1 MNVEDAHAAAEVKA
15 QISSL
20 VASDRVVLFMK
31 GSRFQP
37 QCGFSATVCGIL
49 DGLIPEYS
57 TVNVL
62 ADPAVRAGIKE
73 FSSWPTIPQLYV
85 DGEFIGGCDIIREM
99 EGSGEL
105 GTLLV
110 GEPGGAVSPPEVT
123 ITAAAL
129 AMFRE
134 ASEGEE
140 NATIRVVIS
149 PRYHHE
155 LAIEAAEPEDAI
167 VEREGLRFAFDRMS
181 AARAAGLSIDFVEGE
196 NGSGFKIDNPNA
208 PPTVKQLSVRE
219 LKDKLDAGADLL
231 LIDVR
236 TPPEREIAAISGARA
251 FDDETQAMLDSL
263 DRTTALAFLCHHGV
277 RSQRAAE
284 FFLSQG
290 FVDVSNVVG
299 GIEAWSTEV
308 DPEVAH
314 Y

>member
-1 MNVEDAHAAAEVKA
+1 MNVDETHAAAAVKT

-20 VASDRVVLFMK
+20 IASDRVVLFMK

-49 DGLIPEYS
+49 DAMIPEYT

-62 ADPAVRAGIKE
+62 ADPALRAGIKE
-73 FSSWPTIPQLYV
+73 FSAWPTIPQLYV

-105 GTLLV
+105 GSLL
-110 GEPGGAVSPPEVT
+110 GGDDSAISPPEIT

-129 AMFRE
+129 RMFRE
-134 ASEGEE
+134 ASEGEGE
-140 NATIRVVIS
+140 ATIRVLIS

-155 LAIEAAEPEDAI
+155 LAIEDAEPGDVI
-167 VEREGLRFAFDRMS
+167 VERGGLRFAFDRMS
-181 AARAAGLSIDFVEGE
+181 AARAAGLRIDFVDGDR
-196 NGSGFKIDNPNA
+196 GSGFKIDNPNA

-219 LKDKLDAGADLL
+219 LKDKLDAGEQLL

-236 TPPEREIAAISGARA
+236 TPPEREIAAIPGARA
-251 FDDETQAMLDSL
+251 FDDETQAMLETL

-290 FVDVSNVVG
+290 FVDVANIVG
-299 GIEAWSTEV
+299 GIEAWSVEV
-308 DPEVAH
+308 DPEVAR